1 MPLSWTTSCSLNCS
15 CSAFLKV
22 LMGHFRMK
30 RYSTSAINSRAK
42 SVSVAWVFNRVPIL
56 SISMSCLSIRSSG
69 NVRVSALRPAVF
81 GCSSCNISVSSSSL
95 SSSSSIAHY
104 TRVFSSMAFCCFLN
118 TCQSSL
124 VLMPLAMLFLIMNL
138 TMPETSHLYKVGI
151 SFLLVSSSPC
161 STMHS

>member
-1 MPLSWTTSCSLNCS
+1 MASWSSPMSFTSFLLFPSGEMRFLYAFWMPLSWTISCSLNCS

-30 RYSTSAINSRAK
+30 RYSTSAINSRAI

-81 GCSSCNISVSSSSL
+81 GCSP
-95 SSSSSIAHY
+95 AAY
-104 TRVFSSMAFCCFLN
+104 
-118 TCQSSL
+118 
-124 VLMPLAMLFLIMNL
+124 LFLPRPCL
-138 TMPETSHLYKVGI
+138 HLLLLPI
-151 SFLLVSSSPC
+151 PQESFPQWLSVAS
-161 STMHS
+161 